1 MGLRFRK
8 SVKVAP
14 GVKVNLNKKSTSVTF
29 GGKGMHHTV
38 SSTGKKSTSVGLPG
52 SGVYYTS
59 SSGGTSSESDRS
71 SKISDSSHGAHKTK
85 DIHDALSKFSDK
97 TLKKY
102 CVSFLVFAIIFTLLT
117 LMCVV
122 HKEVAIAFLCF
133 LGAALSFG
141 AVKTYSSELSY
152 RSKSSDDDFSDLS
165 EKIFRNTDFEE
176 VNNSGK
182 PPKNKPRGCGCLMVI
197 VLLIVVFIGVGSCT
211 SDSDT
216 EEKKDT
222 KKTEEVA
229 ALESMTISADT
240 SVVYDVNTQIP
251 VELSISPSS
260 ASLSNL
266 VCSSSGGTFSNDG
279 TALTFSADTD
289 GMYILYV
296 SCGDIKSNE
305 ITIEVEDKAAIA
317 AAEAQ
322 RAAEEAAQSAVVQ
335 QTQEPQ
341 EEMVWISATGSK
353 YHSRS
358 NCGQMDP
365 NTSWQLPISEAT
377 AQGYEPC
384 KKCH

>member
-8 SVKVAP
+8 SYKVAP

-52 SGVYYTS
+52 SGMYYTS
-59 SSGGTSSESDRS
+59 SSGGTSSESDGS
-71 SKISDSSHGAHKTK
+71 AKISDSSPDTRKTK

-97 TLKKY
+97 ALKKY

-133 LGAALSFG
+133 LGAVLLFG

-152 RSKSSDDDFSDLS
+152 RSKSSDDNFSDLS
-165 EKIFRNTDFEE
+165 EKIYRNTDFEE

-182 PPKNKPRGCGCLMVI
+182 PPQNKPRGCGCLMVI

-222 KKTEEVA
+222 KKTEDVA

-251 VELSISPSS
+251 VELSISPSG
-260 ASLSNL
+260 ASLNNL

-305 ITIEVEDKAAIA
+305 ITIEVEDKAAKA
-317 AAEAQ
+317 AREAAE
-322 RAAEEAAQSAVVQ
+322 VQ
-335 QTQEPQ
+335 QAEQQPAQQQLTTY
-341 EEMVWISATGSK
+341 VI
-353 YHSRS
+353 
-358 NCGQMDP
+358 
-365 NTSWQLPISEAT
+365 NTSTGKFHTSSCSDVSKISPDNYMTYEGNRDDLIN
-377 AQGYEPC
+377 QGYSPC
-384 KKCH
+384 GHCNP

>member
-8 SVKVAP
+8 SYKVAP

-29 GGKGMHHTV
+29 GGNGMHHTV

-52 SGVYYTS
+52 SGMYYTS

-71 SKISDSSHGAHKTK
+71 AKISDSSPDTRKTK

-97 TLKKY
+97 ALKKY

-141 AVKTYSSELSY
+141 SVKTYSSELSY
-152 RSKSSDDDFSDLS
+152 RSKSSDDNFSDLS
-165 EKIFRNTDFEE
+165 EKIYRNTDFEE

-182 PPKNKPRGCGCLMVI
+182 PPQNKPRGCGCLMVI

-240 SVVYDVNTQIP
+240 SVVHDVNTQIP
-251 VELSISPSS
+251 VELSISPSG
-260 ASLSNL
+260 ASLNNL
-266 VCSSSGGTFSNDG
+266 VCSSSGGTHSSNDG

-305 ITIEVEDKAAIA
+305 ITIEVEDKAAKA
-317 AAEAQ
+317 AREAAEVQ
-322 RAAEEAAQSAVVQ
+322 PAVVQ

-353 YHSRS
+353 YHRYRS

-365 NTSWQLPISEAT
+365 NTSWQIPVSE
-377 AQGYEPC
+377 EPQP
-384 KKCH
+384 KVMNLVKNAIN

>member
-8 SVKVAP
+8 SYKVAP

-29 GGKGMHHTV
+29 CGKGAHHTV

-52 SGVYYTS
+52 TGMYYTS
-59 SSGGTSSESDRS
+59 SSGGTSSVSDGS
-71 SKISDSSHGAHKTK
+71 AKISDSSPDTHKTK

-133 LGAALSFG
+133 LGVALSFG

-165 EKIFRNTDFEE
+165 EKIYQNTDFEE

-216 EEKKDT
+216 EEKKDA

-229 ALESMTISADT
+229 ALEGITISADT

-251 VELSISPSS
+251 VELSVSPSG

-266 VCSSSGGTFSNDG
+266 VCSSSGGTFLNDG

-305 ITIEVEDKAAIA
+305 ITIEVEDKAAKA
-317 AAEAQ
+317 AREAAE
-322 RAAEEAAQSAVVQ
+322 VQ
-335 QTQEPQ
+335 QVEQQPAQQQSTTY
-341 EEMVWISATGSK
+341 VI
-353 YHSRS
+353 
-358 NCGQMDP
+358 
-365 NTSWQLPISEAT
+365 NTSTGKFHVSSCSDVSKISPDNYMTYEGNRDDLIN
-377 AQGYEPC
+377 QGYSPC
-384 KKCH
+384 GHCNP